1 MYFKKYIKEGMSYD
15 EAYTVYEKMMSTI
28 MFDVPEEYNIDTN
41 RFLKNFQKACEL
53 NNIEINVRTR

>member
-1 MYFKKYIKEGMSYD
+1 MSYD
-15 EAYTVYEKMMSTI
+15 EAYAVYEKMMNTI

-41 RFLKNFQKACEL
+41 RFLENFQNACKL